1 MYHGHEHL
9 LFALLILFSVLLGL
23 QVLKHIP
30 WPFYMPD
37 MFCAAACVIF
47 FYSGREFRDAEK
59 LGYWDAPGF
68 WWPVGGALVL
78 YAVPSVLYVA
88 AACGSQVAAL
98 LLSKLRGNAES
109 YQRIQSTEAVDWGE
123 LVAGVTSHTDST
135 RFLSSPDKS

>member
-9 LFALLILFSVLLGL
+9 MFGLLIFFSVLLGL
-23 QVLKHIP
+23 KVLKHIR

-37 MFCAAACVIF
+37 VFCAAACVIF

-88 AACGSQVAAL
+88 AACGSHVAGV
-98 LLSKLRGNAES
+98 LLSKLRGNARPYHQVE
-109 YQRIQSTEAVDWGE
+109 QSKAVGWSE
-123 LVAGVTSHTDST
+123 LVEEMTNHTDST
-135 RFLSSPDKS
+135 RFFSSPDKS

>member
-9 LFALLILFSVLLGL
+9 MFALLIFFSVLLGL

-78 YAVPSVLYVA
+78 YAA
-88 AACGSQVAAL
+88 AF
-98 LLSKLRGNAES
+98 LLSKLLGNAKS
-109 YQRIQSTEAVDWGE
+109 YHKIEPVDWGE
-123 LVAGVTSHTDST
+123 LVEKVTNHTDST
-135 RFLSSPDKS
+135 RFLSSPDRL